1 MMTYP
6 EHILCLQIATAVLL
20 SACGFMCL
28 VDVVLGCVAL
38 RKVTLSRPY
47 RDAMRHNTIGSAV
60 LAVAFGWAA
69 YLVGAMTL

>member
-6 EHILCLQIATAVLL
+6 ELVLYLQIATAVIL
-20 SACGFMCL
+20 SACVFMCL
-28 VDVVLGCVAL
+28 VDVVLSCVAL
-38 RKVTLSRPY
+38 RKVTMSRPY
-47 RDAMRHNTIGSAV
+47 RDAMRQNTIGSAV